1 MSRRARAA
9 AAALARKKLRIA
21 VLMHPTLV
29 PPQTLDGHDEKEINE
44 WKTEYDVVST
54 LRAAGHEVEPLGV
67 QDELGP
73 IRDLHQQ
80 WQPHC
85 FFNLLEEFHGMVEFD
100 HHVVSFLELLQANYT
115 GCGPRGLVLSRDKG
129 LAKKVVTYH
138 RVRVPAWAVFARGAK
153 VRRPAKLGF
162 PLIVKS
168 LSQEASVGISQAS
181 IVDSDEKL
189 AERVRFIHDSVGTD
203 ALVEQFIE
211 GRELYVCVIG
221 NQRLKTLPVWELAF
235 ENLPTGAAAI
245 ATARVKHDLDT
256 QRRWGIVQH
265 AAEGLEPALV
275 QKLLRTSKRIY
286 RLLGLDGYG
295 RLDYRLSPQGEIYF
309 LEANPN
315 PEIAKS
321 EEFASAA
328 DSVGLHY
335 PQLLQTIVN
344 LGMSRRPQLVAS

>member
-1 MSRRARAA
+1 M
-9 AAALARKKLRIA
+9 KKLRIA

-29 PPQTLDGHDEKEINE
+29 PPPTLDGHSEKEIND

-54 LRAAGHEVEPLGV
+54 LRKAGHEVEPLGV
-67 QDELGP
+67 QEELGP

-100 HHVVSFLELLQANYT
+100 HHVVSFLELLQAAYT
-115 GCGPRGLVLSRDKG
+115 GCGPRGLVLSRDKA
-129 LAKKVVTYH
+129 LAKKVVAYH
-138 RVRVPAWAVFARGAK
+138 RIRVPAFAVFPRGHK
-153 VRRPAKLGF
+153 VKRPARLAY

-189 AERVRFIHDSVGTD
+189 AERVRFIHESVGTE

-211 GRELYVCVIG
+211 GRELYVCLLG
-221 NQRLKTLPVWELAF
+221 NHRLKVLPVWELGF
-235 ENLPTGAAAI
+235 ENLPPGAAAI
-245 ATARVKHDLDT
+245 ATANVKHNPET

-265 AAEGLEPALV
+265 AAEGLDPALV
-275 QKLLRTSKRIY
+275 QKLVRTSKRIY
-286 RLLGLDGYG
+286 KLLGLDGYG
-295 RLDYRLSPQGEIYF
+295 RLDYRLSPQGELFF

-315 PEIAKS
+315 PEIAQS

-328 DSVGLHY
+328 ESVGLHY
-335 PQLLQTIVN
+335 PQLLQTIVK
-344 LGMSRRPQLVAS
+344 LGLSRRPAPLAAEK

>member
-1 MSRRARAA
+1 M
-9 AAALARKKLRIA
+9 KKLRVA

-29 PPQTLDGHDEKEINE
+29 PPPSLDGHSEKEIYT

-54 LRAAGHEVEPLGV
+54 LRGLGHEVEPLGV

-73 IRDLHQQ
+73 IRDLHKQ

-100 HHVVSFLELLQANYT
+100 HHVVSFLELLQAAYT
-115 GCGPRGLVLSRDKG
+115 GCGPRGLVLSRDKA

-138 RVRVPAWAVFARGAK
+138 RIRVPAFAVFAHGRK
-153 VRRPAKLGF
+153 VSRPSRLSY

-189 AERVRFIHDSVGTD
+189 VERVRFIHDSVGTD

-211 GRELYVCVIG
+211 GRELYVCLLG
-221 NQRLKTLPVWELAF
+221 NNRLKVLPVWELGF
-235 ENLPTGAAAI
+235 ENLPPGAAAI
-245 ATARVKHDLDT
+245 ATANVKHNPDT

-265 AAEGLEPALV
+265 AAQALEPALE
-275 QKLLRTSKRIY
+275 QKIVRISKRIF
-286 RLLGLDGYG
+286 RLLGLDGYA
-295 RLDYRLSPQGEIYF
+295 RLDYRLTPQGELYF

-315 PEIAKS
+315 PEIAQS

-328 DSVGLHY
+328 EAVGLHY

-344 LGMSRRPQLVAS
+344 LGMSRRPPPAPA

>member
-1 MSRRARAA
+1 MR
-9 AAALARKKLRIA
+9 KLRIA

-29 PPQTLDGHDEKEINE
+29 PPAKLDGFSEKEIND

-54 LRAAGHEVEPLGV
+54 LRGLGHEVEPLGV

-80 WQPHC
+80 WQPHI

-100 HHVVSFLELLQANYT
+100 HHVVSFLELLQASYT

-129 LAKKVVTYH
+129 LAKKVIAYH
-138 RVRVPAWAVFARGAK
+138 RIRIPAFAVFARGRK
-153 VRRPAKLGF
+153 VKRPARLSF

-168 LSQEASVGISQAS
+168 LSEEASVGISQAS

-189 AERVRFIHDSVGTD
+189 VERVRFIHDSVGTD

-211 GRELYVCVIG
+211 GRELYVCLLG
-221 NQRLKTLPVWELAF
+221 NNRLKSLPVWELGF
-235 ENLPTGAAAI
+235 ENLPAGAAAI
-245 ATARVKHDLDT
+245 ATANVKHNPDT

-265 AAEGLEPALV
+265 AAQDLPPAV
-275 QKLLRTSKRIY
+275 EQQLLRTSRRVYK
-286 RLLGLDGYG
+286 LLGLDGYG
-295 RLDYRLSPQGEIYF
+295 RLDYRLSANGEVYF

-315 PEIAKS
+315 PEIAQS

-328 DSVGLHY
+328 ESIGIHY
-335 PQLLQTIVN
+335 PQLLETIVK
-344 LGMSRRPQLVAS
+344 LGLSRRPPPSAA

>member
-1 MSRRARAA
+1 M
-9 AAALARKKLRIA
+9 KKLRIA

-29 PPQTLDGHDEKEINE
+29 PPPTLEGRSEKEINE

-54 LRAAGHEVEPLGV
+54 LRASGHEVEPLGV

-100 HHVVSFLELLQANYT
+100 HHVVSFLELLQASYT
-115 GCGPRGLVLSRDKG
+115 GCGPRGLVLSRDKA
-129 LAKKVVTYH
+129 LAKKVLTYH
-138 RVRVPAWAVFARGAK
+138 RIRVPAFAVFPRGRK
-153 VRRPAKLGF
+153 IKRPSRLNF

-168 LSQEASVGISQAS
+168 LSQEASLGISQAS

-189 AERVRFIHDSVGTD
+189 AERARFIHESVGTD
-203 ALVEQFIE
+203 ALAEQFIE
-211 GRELYVCVIG
+211 GRELYVCLLG
-221 NQRLKTLPVWELAF
+221 NQRLKTLPVWELGF
-235 ENLPTGAAAI
+235 ENLPPGAAAI
-245 ATARVKHDLDT
+245 ATANVKHNPDT

-265 AAEGLEPALV
+265 AAEGLPPATE
-275 QKLLRTSKRIY
+275 QQLLRTSRRIY

-295 RLDYRLSPQGEIYF
+295 RLDYRLSPQGEVYF

-315 PEIAKS
+315 PEIAHS

-328 DSVGLHY
+328 ESVGIGY
-335 PQLLQTIVN
+335 PQLLATIVK
-344 LGMSRRPQLVAS
+344 LGMSRRPKPATP